1 MPLTNS
7 QYDAIMRAYDDK
19 RQRAQM
25 LLAGRREEIYARIPA
40 VEALENEIASAAIGA
55 ARERV
60 LHGTSG
66 TDALEEAIRRA
77 ANEKKRLLTENGYP
91 SDYLEEIYDCPFCH
105 DTGFVGSRRCSCFA
119 RMAREFTNSRFFFVQ
134 PDDAPDL
141 SAFRLDVY
149 PDDAK
154 DPAT

>member
-66 TDALEEAIRRA
+66 TDALEEAIRC
-77 ANEKKRLLTENGYP
+77 Y
-91 SDYLEEIYDCPFCH
+91 EEGLKEY
-105 DTGFVGSRRCSCFA
+105 
-119 RMAREFTNSRFFFVQ
+119 M
-134 PDDAPDL
+134 
-141 SAFRLDVY
+141 
-149 PDDAK
+149 
-154 DPAT
+154 